1 MRRHRF
7 APIMAP
13 MRRTVAGLI
22 TVLIPVLIAALP
34 ATAEASPPRF
44 VAVSGQF
51 GSGQAITYR
60 PDLVPAGARATVVGL
75 PLAERTTVVLSV
87 RGLVPDRHYGAHVH
101 TKPCGAAP
109 ADSGPHYQDQV
120 DPVQPSTDPAYAN
133 PDNEVWLDFAT
144 GGHGGAFTSSTVD
157 WTFGERRGASVVIH
171 ETHTHTA
178 PGEAGTA
185 GARLACLTVAF

>member
-1 MRRHRF
+1 
-7 APIMAP
+7 
-13 MRRTVAGLI
+13 MRRTVA
-22 TVLIPVLIAALP
+22 VLIAVLIAALP
-34 ATAEASPPRF
+34 ATAAAEPPRL

-51 GSGQAITYR
+51 GDAAITYR
-60 PDLVPAGARATVVGL
+60 PDLVPEGARATVLGL
-75 PLAERTTVVLSV
+75 PMAGTTVLLSV

-101 TKPCGAAP
+101 TKPCGPAP

-133 PDNEVWLDFAT
+133 PDNEIWLDFRTDA
-144 GGHGGAFTSSTVD
+144 HGAAFTSSTVD

-185 GARLACLTVAF
+185 GARLACLTVRF

>member
-1 MRRHRF
+1 MRR
-7 APIMAP
+7 A
-13 MRRTVAGLI
+13 
-22 TVLIPVLIAALP
+22 
-34 ATAEASPPRF
+34 ATAVTAVLVAVLVAVMIVAPPAAAEGEPPRL

-51 GSGQAITYR
+51 GDETAITYR
-60 PDLVPAGARATVVGL
+60 PELVPAGARVTVVGL
-75 PLAERTTVVLSV
+75 PLAGSTTVVLGV

-109 ADSGPHYQDQV
+109 ADSGPHYQDQI

-144 GGHGGAFTSSTVD
+144 DEHGGAFISSTVD

>member
-1 MRRHRF
+1 MRR
-7 APIMAP
+7 AIAVMIA
-13 MRRTVAGLI
+13 
-22 TVLIPVLIAALP
+22 VLIAALP
-34 ATAEASPPRF
+34 ATAAAEPPRL

-51 GSGQAITYR
+51 GDETAITYR
-60 PDLVPAGARATVVGL
+60 PDLVPEGARATVLGL
-75 PLAERTTVVLSV
+75 PMAGTTVVLSV

-101 TKPCGAAP
+101 TKPCGPAP

-133 PDNEVWLDFAT
+133 PDNEIWLDFRT
-144 GGHGGAFTSSTVD
+144 GAHGAAFTSSTVD
-157 WTFGERRGASVVIH
+157 WAFGERRGASVVIH

-185 GARLACLTVAF
+185 GARLACLTVSF

>member
-1 MRRHRF
+1 MRRAPAVLF
-7 APIMAP
+7 AVVTAVV
-13 MRRTVAGLI
+13 TAV
-22 TVLIPVLIAALP
+22 VIAATP
-34 ATAEASPPRF
+34 ATAVAEPPRL

-51 GSGQAITYR
+51 GDGTAITYR
-60 PDLVPAGARATVVGL
+60 PELVPAGARVTVVGL
-75 PLAERTTVVLSV
+75 PLVDSTTVVLSV

-133 PDNEVWLDFAT
+133 PDNEIWLDFAT
-144 GGHGGAFTSSTVD
+144 DEHGGAITSSTVD

-178 PGEAGTA
+178 PGHAGTA
-185 GARLACLTVAF
+185 GARLACVTVAF

>member
-1 MRRHRF
+1 MRRV
-7 APIMAP
+7 AAVV
-13 MRRTVAGLI
+13 TAGLM
-22 TVLIPVLIAALP
+22 AALMVTPP
-34 ATAEASPPRF
+34 AAAETEPPRL
-44 VAVSGQF
+44 VAVSGKV
-51 GSGQAITYR
+51 GDGTAVTYR
-60 PDLVPAGARATVVGL
+60 PELVPVGARITVVGL
-75 PLAERTTVVLSV
+75 LLGDTTTVVLSV

-133 PDNEVWLDFAT
+133 PHNEIWLDFAT
-144 GGHGGAFTSSTVD
+144 GRHGAAVTGSTVH

-185 GARLACLTVAF
+185 GARVACLTVPF